1 MTMLD
6 HSSSHA
12 TSDPSLPLMLL
23 LLLLPLTYGGGG
35 NVLETKAEI
44 GQFMD
49 ELPVTY
55 RENLELLDNV
65 MALDDEWSPIW
76 NEKLKIDVLTEADLV
91 KEFCPSMWSI
101 EGKVDTLHAIK
112 LVKEHCFYSDMYV
125 AFAVKLIGYSVQC
138 LLNKHASI
146 QLSAIT
152 MIENDWPVNEIDKH
166 LERLVEDY
174 HLIAD
179 RLATVGVNLTNLIS
193 LAKLYDAFRKQLVQY
208 KNNSMQ
214 INKETKDKYLRR
226 INSEAKILIDRLD
239 TDIVLYCDEASP
251 TVWYDRDTK
260 KSVSF
265 DLAYSEDEVVTYQTD
280 DPSSSTLPADD
291 VPQHKILKKA
301 HQLRVI
307 SRKVFDDLL
316 LGKMSLDVWKQLFEN
331 YLLEV
336 NQKKE
341 K

>member
-1 MTMLD
+1 MTMMMLD

-12 TSDPSLPLMLL
+12 TSDPSLPLMFL
-23 LLLLPLTYGGGG
+23 LLLLPLTYG
-35 NVLETKAEI
+35 NVLETEAKI

-55 RENLELLDNV
+55 RENLELLNNV
-65 MALDDEWSPIW
+65 MVLDDEWSPIW
-76 NEKLKIDVLTEADLV
+76 SEKLKMDVLTEANLV
-91 KEFCPSMWSI
+91 KEFCPLLWSI

-112 LVKEHCFYSDMYV
+112 LVKEHCSYSDMYV
-125 AFAVKLIGYSVQC
+125 AFAVKLIGHSVQC

-152 MIENDWPVNEIDKH
+152 MIDNDWPVNEIDKH

-174 HLIAD
+174 YLIAD
-179 RLATVGVNLTNLIS
+179 RLATVGVNLTDLIS
-193 LAKLYDAFRKQLVQY
+193 LAKLHDAFRKHLVRY
-208 KNNSMQ
+208 TSNSMQ
-214 INKETKDKYLRR
+214 INKETKYKYLRR
-226 INSEAKILIDRLD
+226 ISSEAKMLIDRLD
-239 TDIVLYCDEASP
+239 TDTVLYCDQSSP

-265 DLAYSEDEVVTYQTD
+265 DLSITDDEVVTNQTD
-280 DPSSSTLPADD
+280 DPSSSNLPADD

-307 SRKVFDDLL
+307 LRKVFDNLL
-316 LGKMSLDVWKQLFEN
+316 LGKMSLEVWKQLFEN
-331 YLLEV
+331 FLLKV
-336 NQKKE
+336 NEKK
-341 K
+341 